1 VRLLLSIAAA
11 EGLHL
16 RQLDVTAAF
25 PNAKLEEEIY
35 MEAPP
40 QLGLS
45 PGHYLKLLRAL
56 YGLKQASRQWNRL
69 LTQFLISIG
78 FTQCKSESCVFVRG
92 EGMDKCII
100 IIYVDDIIIA
110 SKSMAK
116 MYEIQSQFENRF
128 QITNSKLNW
137 CLGIA
142 VRDSRDKNG
151 EGTIEL
157 AQDAYIQGIVDKF
170 KDFILPGPP
179 KSTPMDSHVKLT
191 TFDPPANSE
200 EEQYCKSFPYR
211 EIIGSCMFA
220 ANTTRLDINEAVNI
234 CARHM
239 ENPGPSHVHAVRH
252 ILSYLSGCV
261 SASITYSKSTQQ
273 YANRL
278 ECYAD
283 ADHASDVNDRKSTSG
298 YVIIM
303 NNGPVSWNVSKQKT
317 PSSSPTESEYK
328 SLHHATLEVIWLR
341 QLIMEMGYAQ
351 HEATIIYED
360 NESSIDCT
368 RIQSVTA
375 K

>member
-1 VRLLLSIAAA
+1 MKAIGYKWALRTKHDKHGKFTKFKARLTAKGYAQRKGIDFNEVFAPVARFTSVRLLLSIAAA
-11 EGLHL
+11 EGLNL

-92 EGMDKCII
+92 EGLDKCII

-116 MYEIQSQFENRF
+116 MYEVQRQFENRF

-142 VRDSRDKNG
+142 VRDSRDENG

-191 TFDPPANSE
+191 TIDPPANSE

-220 ANTTRLDINEAVNI
+220 ANTTRLES
-234 CARHM
+234 M
-239 ENPGPSHVHAVRH
+239 
-252 ILSYLSGCV
+252 
-261 SASITYSKSTQQ
+261 
-273 YANRL
+273 
-278 ECYAD
+278 
-283 ADHASDVNDRKSTSG
+283 
-298 YVIIM
+298 
-303 NNGPVSWNVSKQKT
+303 KQ
-317 PSSSPTESEYK
+317 
-328 SLHHATLEVIWLR
+328 
-341 QLIMEMGYAQ
+341 
-351 HEATIIYED
+351 
-360 NESSIDCT
+360 
-368 RIQSVTA
+368 
-375 K
+375 